1 MAAAYMNVGRG
12 LSILNYLLKPHKVS
26 TVFHLRRNIKIQCG
40 LYGTTKILMPALS
53 PTMTEGTIVKWYKK
67 EGDTVNPGDLLCNI
81 KTDKADVGMDTEE
94 GGILAKIL
102 KPESS
107 VDVPIGTLIAL
118 LVEEGED
125 WKNVQVPSEVES
137 TGKVAVKAKS
147 ATQPTVSPQTQ
158 PTVVTEIHEE
168 AGHAASGNGPSVR
181 KMLEEYG
188 LTAKQMT
195 PSGPHGRLLKG
206 DILKLVKQNNLQ
218 KKDLKTIMKPTSISP
233 ISPLPPLPPPVPAAA
248 SAKAPVKTLPPTRRP
263 PPSPPIEGEEFKDIP
278 NSNVRRVIAKR
289 LTESKTTIPHAYVTI
304 DYNMGPVTKLRKQLT
319 NENIKV
325 SVNDFIIKAAAIAL
339 QRVPKVNSVWKGEAI
354 QMSSTVDISVAV
366 ATSQGLI
373 TPIVKN
379 AAYLGIDEISLTV
392 KDLATRA
399 RDNKLQLH
407 EFQGGSFTISNL
419 GMFGISEF
427 SAVINPPQT
436 AIMAVGSSR
445 LALDEDGKPQT
456 RMTATLSYDSRV
468 LDEAEASE
476 FLEVFRDFMENP
488 NLTIS
493 GSRMSKLLSA
503 KN

>member
-1 MAAAYMNVGRG
+1 MAAAYMKVGRG
-12 LSILNYLLKPHKVS
+12 FSILNYLLKPRKVS
-26 TVFHLRRNIKIQCG
+26 AVSHLSRNIRKQCG

-102 KPESS
+102 KPDNSA
-107 VDVPIGTLIAL
+107 DVQIGTLIAL

-125 WKNVQVPSEVES
+125 WQKVQVPTEVVS
-137 TGKVAVKAKS
+137 AKS
-147 ATQPTVSPQTQ
+147 AAQTTVSPQTQ
-158 PTVVTEIHEE
+158 TTIVTETHEE
-168 AGHAASGNGPSVR
+168 AGHAASGIGPSVR
-181 KMLEEYG
+181 KLLEEYG
-188 LTAKQMT
+188 LTAGQVT
-195 PSGPHGRLLKG
+195 SSGPHGRILKG
-206 DILKLVKQNNLQ
+206 DILKVIKQKNLQ
-218 KKDLKTIMKPTSISP
+218 RKDIKAKLKPTP
-233 ISPLPPLPPPVPAAA
+233 ASPLPPPPPPPPVSATATA
-248 SAKAPVKTLPPTRRP
+248 SAKAPVKTLPPITRP
-263 PPSPPIEGEEFKDIP
+263 PPSPPIEGEEYKDIP
-278 NSNVRRVIAKR
+278 NTNIRRVIAKR
-289 LTESKTTIPHAYVTI
+289 LTESKTTIPHSYVTI
-304 DYNMGPVTKLRKQLT
+304 DYNVGPVTKLRKQLT
-319 NENIKV
+319 NENVKV

-339 QRVPKVNSVWKGEAI
+339 QRVPKVNSLWNGEAI

-445 LALDEDGKPQT
+445 LTLDEDGKPQT

-488 NLTIS
+488 NLTMS